1 MARSG
6 RNLISVFLP
15 SHVRGREVAQDPIRL
30 KNLLAEVDN
39 RLETLGWKPRDR
51 SDRLARARGLI
62 DDREFW
68 EHQSR
73 GLALYVDEDGQT
85 IPIGLTQAVDPTW
98 TIMEVFEVRHLVPD
112 LGAQDHAVL
121 VLTQD
126 VVRLYL
132 LGRHGMT
139 IQEADLPGSFDDV
152 NWFVHREKQR
162 QQHPGR
168 VGSVDTRH
176 GHDMSG
182 GREEDLS
189 RFVRAV
195 AAALPA
201 TASATPLVVLGD
213 DDLVGRF
220 VSEFSGEC
228 VSPAHSGVTEPDSVQ
243 EIRDLAR
250 SGIAEIEEARREVLN
265 RELSEH
271 IGAGRAL
278 TSIEAALP
286 AAVSGR
292 VEQVALV
299 RDAAPIWGRFDEFS
313 FDVLLSDSQR
323 PGDVDLLDRL
333 VVESRKTGADLHS
346 LSSPIDGAPFVAV
359 LRF

>member
-1 MARSG
+1 
-6 RNLISVFLP
+6 
-15 SHVRGREVAQDPIRL
+15 
-30 KNLLAEVDN
+30 
-39 RLETLGWKPRDR
+39 
-51 SDRLARARGLI
+51 
-62 DDREFW
+62 
-68 EHQSR
+68 
-73 GLALYVDEDGQT
+73 
-85 IPIGLTQAVDPTW
+85 
-98 TIMEVFEVRHLVPD
+98 
-112 LGAQDHAVL
+112 
-121 VLTQD
+121 
-126 VVRLYL
+126 
-132 LGRHGMT
+132 
-139 IQEADLPGSFDDV
+139 
-152 NWFVHREKQR
+152 
-162 QQHPGR
+162 
-168 VGSVDTRH
+168 
-176 GHDMSG
+176 
-182 GREEDLS
+182 
-189 RFVRAV
+189 
-195 AAALPA
+195 
-201 TASATPLVVLGD
+201 LVVLGD